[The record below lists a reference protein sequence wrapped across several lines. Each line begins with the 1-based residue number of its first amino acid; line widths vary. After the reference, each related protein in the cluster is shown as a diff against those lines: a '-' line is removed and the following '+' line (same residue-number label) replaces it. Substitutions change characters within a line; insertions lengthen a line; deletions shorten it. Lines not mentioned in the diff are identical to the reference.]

1 VASIKS
7 RIQIESAGFLE
18 RTHDDKAFSAFSL
31 LLSQRKPWNGRPN
44 GLGWGAVAMTI
55 MASLVVQCD
64 KQWLLLVAGC
74 LALLGMVVVD
84 WVLIS

>member
-1 VASIKS
+1 
-7 RIQIESAGFLE
+7 
-18 RTHDDKAFSAFSL
+18 
-31 LLSQRKPWNGRPN
+31 
-44 GLGWGAVAMTI
+44 MTI